1 MNIQQEN
8 QFQSLALRV
17 ELLKEEIR
25 YNPEN
30 LDAAAEELIAIF
42 NFQQTLIQAEGE

>member
-1 MNIQQEN
+1 MNTRFAE
-8 QFQSLALRV
+8 LAQRV

-30 LDAAAEELIAIF
+30 LDDAARELIAIF
-42 NFQQTLIQAEGE
+42 EFQRALIEAEEQGGA

>member
-1 MNIQQEN
+1 MNT
-8 QFQSLALRV
+8 QFSELARHI

-30 LDAAAEELIAIF
+30 LDDAARELIAIF
-42 NFQQTLIQAEGE
+42 EFQKMLVEAEDSEGA

>member
-1 MNIQQEN
+1 MNTRFAE
-8 QFQSLALRV
+8 LAERV

-30 LDAAAEELIAIF
+30 LDDATRELIAIF
-42 NFQQTLIQAEGE
+42 EFQRTMVEAEYEDRGA

>member
-1 MNIQQEN
+1 MNTSE
-8 QFQSLALRV
+8 FTSLAMRI

-30 LDAAAEELIAIF
+30 LDDATRELIAIF
-42 NFQQTLIQAEGE
+42 EFQKTLVDQEEGA

>member
-1 MNIQQEN
+1 MET
-8 QFQSLALRV
+8 QFAKLAEQV

-30 LDAAAEELIAIF
+30 LDEIAKELIAIF
-42 NFQQTLIQAEGE
+42 EFQRAMIEAEERGA